1 MSHEHPGS
9 PPSTGRE
16 EREKGR
22 VTLED
27 IRKKKKKGKIL
38 KIYRRAG
45 GGWDEKD
52 SKRMWGGRGFEKQGC
67 CSALHY

>member
-27 IRKKKKKGKIL
+27 IRKKKKKGINFKNL
-38 KIYRRAG
+38 Q
-45 GGWDEKD
+45 E
-52 SKRMWGGRGFEKQGC
+52 GGRGVG
-67 CSALHY
+67 